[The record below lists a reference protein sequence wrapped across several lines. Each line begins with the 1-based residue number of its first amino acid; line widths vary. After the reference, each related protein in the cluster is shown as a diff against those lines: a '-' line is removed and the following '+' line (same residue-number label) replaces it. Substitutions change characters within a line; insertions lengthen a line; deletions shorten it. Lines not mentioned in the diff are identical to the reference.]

1 MSQSVLENGE
11 EKMDPGI
18 FCRTEAIGDHEL
30 YQGFTQDHSDLMGRM
45 INFCR
50 HWQNTFAL
58 HLQFL
63 CDQLRGCPCKTFFN
77 QAVWQNT
84 YKPFIDEMHTWNRNL
99 LVHLRDPK
107 CLVENSEKFG
117 EFQHRYLRLA
127 ASILEWQGRH
137 AEHQEN
143 YLSQS
148 LCTPCLETSERVH
161 RQALNYLYFNRAPTL
176 DIRYSQHF
184 CFIIAASLN
193 LAFFPSPSSQAHFFP
208 PQTCR

>member
-1 MSQSVLENGE
+1 MKTVKK
-11 EKMDPGI
+11 KMDPGI

-184 CFIIAASLN
+184 VLIAASLN
-193 LAFFPSPSSQAHFFP
+193 LAFFSLSPIAGSLFLP
-208 PQTCR
+208 LTCR